1 MSARSDIAQS
11 IASVARAKVD
21 RNQPYAGEA
30 PDLKQPPLRSDTAIS
45 EAAVELLK
53 LFGRKAK
60 SVYSVCGI
68 GQDFYLVDRGWYN
81 KRADL
86 MLTGR
91 TLVGAPSPEN
101 RRLEGQCGGPINNE
115 RALNY
120 MNDVCTE
127 AHKRFNIPIIKFGV
141 DVVAYHNAAAPN
153 QYVFAPIYEERSDLA
168 ISHNL
173 LLMDTMRKV
182 APQHKLVCLLNE
194 KPFAGLSGNGKRVNW
209 SLSDDS
215 NNNLFNPGD
224 TAEENLVFLTLM
236 VSVIQAAHR
245 HGDLLRAA
253 AASAGNE
260 RRLGAGGAPPV
271 IMSVSLGEQLT
282 KIISLIESG
291 KTDKGKKRD
300 LADLGLGSLPIF
312 TRDAANRDLAAP
324 FVFTGADFEF
334 RMPGASMDVSAA
346 VTVVN
351 AIVADSIKLI
361 CERINKELGNGKGD
375 KPAAATGGSAA
386 KGEGGGGDQQADAD
400 PRKQETMTAAVM
412 NVLSAVIKESKS
424 VLFDGDNRSSEWAK
438 EAQAR
443 GLQNI
448 VSTPEALKAFIAP
461 KTVELFGRQKIFSE
475 AELKAMYNAGLDEYE
490 RTFDAE
496 IKTLTDIINT
506 QVLPAAYNYQADIA
520 SGLEVLR
527 VLADDMTIEMADGAL
542 EDRKEMFER
551 LTADIFNLRKSQKE
565 LFAMADKARG
575 MGTAERA
582 AYMFKEIKPQMDRV
596 RQYADALEGSMPD
609 EQWPLP
615 KYKEMLFIV

>member
-11 IASVARAKVD
+11 IAAVARAKVD
-21 RNQPYAGEA
+21 RNQPYTSEA
-30 PDLKQPPLRSDTAIS
+30 PYQNQPPLRSDAAIS

-53 LFGRKAK
+53 LFGRKVK

-68 GQDFYLVDRGWYN
+68 GQEFFLIDRGWYN

-91 TLVGAPSPEN
+91 TLVGAPPPKD
-101 RRLEGQCGGPINNE
+101 RRLEDQCGGTISNE
-115 RALNY
+115 RTLNY

-141 DVVAYHNAAAPN
+141 DVVAYHNSAAPN
-153 QYVFAPIYEERSDLA
+153 QYVFAPIYEERSDRA
-168 ISHNL
+168 INHNL
-173 LLMDTMRKV
+173 LLMDIMKKV
-182 APQHKLVCLLNE
+182 AQRHKLICILNE
-194 KPFAGLSGNGKRVNW
+194 KPFAGVSGNGKRVNW
-209 SLSDDS
+209 SLSDDN

-224 TAEENLVFLTLM
+224 TAEENLIFLTLL

-260 RRLGAGGAPPV
+260 RRLGVGGAPPV

-282 KIISLIESG
+282 KIISVIEAG
-291 KTDKGKKRD
+291 KTEKGKKRD

-312 TRDAANRDLAAP
+312 ARDATNRNLAAP

-334 RMPGASMDVSAA
+334 TMPGGSMDVFAA
-346 VTVVN
+346 ITVVN
-351 AIVADSIKLI
+351 TIAADSIKLI
-361 CERINKELGNGKGD
+361 CERIKKELNKS
-375 KPAAATGGSAA
+375 K
-386 KGEGGGGDQQADAD
+386 GDQQADDD
-400 PRKQETMTAAVM
+400 PRKQEITTAAVM
-412 NVLSAVIKESKS
+412 NVLSAVIKESKA

-443 GLQNI
+443 GLQNV

-461 KTVELFGRQKIFSE
+461 KAVELFVRHKVFSE
-475 AELKAMYNAGLDEYE
+475 AELKAMYGARLDEYE
-490 RTFDAE
+490 KTLDIE
-496 IKTLTDIINT
+496 IKTLTDIVNT

-527 VLADDMTIEMADGAL
+527 VLADDMTIDMTDGAL
-542 EDRKEMFER
+542 EDRKDMFEK
-551 LTADIFNLRKSQKE
+551 LTADIYRLRKNQKD
-565 LFAMADKARG
+565 LSAMMDKARG

-582 AYMFKEIKPQMDRV
+582 AYLFKEIKPQMDRV
-596 RQYADALEGSMPD
+596 RQYVDALECSMPD

-615 KYKEMLFIV
+615 KYREMLFIV

>member
-11 IASVARAKVD
+11 IANVARAKVD
-21 RNQPYAGEA
+21 RSQPYASEA
-30 PDLKQPPLRSDTAIS
+30 PAPKLPPLRSDAAIS

-60 SVYSVCGI
+60 NVYSVCGI
-68 GQDFYLVDRGWYN
+68 GQDFFLIDRGWYS

-91 TLVGAPSPEN
+91 TLVGAPSPED
-101 RRLEGQCGGPINNE
+101 RRTEGQCGGAINNE

-153 QYVFAPIYEERSDLA
+153 QYVFAPIYEERSELA

-173 LLMDTMRKV
+173 LLMDIMKKV
-182 APQHKLVCLLNE
+182 APRHKLICLLNE
-194 KPFAGLSGNGKRVNW
+194 KPFAGLGGNGKRVNW
-209 SLSDDS
+209 SLADDS

-224 TAEENLVFLTLM
+224 TAEENLIFLTLV
-236 VSVIQAAHR
+236 VSVMQAAHR

-253 AASAGNE
+253 SASAGNE
-260 RRLGAGGAPPV
+260 RRLSVSGAPSAV
-271 IMSVSLGEQLT
+271 MSVSLGGQLT
-282 KIISLIESG
+282 KIISMIEAG
-291 KTDKGKKRD
+291 KTEKGKKRD
-300 LADLGLGSLPIF
+300 LADFGLGSLPIF

-334 RMPGASMDVSAA
+334 GMPGASMDVSAA

-351 AIVADSIKLI
+351 TVAADSIKSI
-361 CERINKELGNGKGD
+361 CERVKKELDKG
-375 KPAAATGGSAA
+375 
-386 KGEGGGGDQQADAD
+386 DAD
-400 PRKQETMTAAVM
+400 PNKQEIVTAAVM

-424 VLFDGDNRSSEWAK
+424 VLFDGGGRSSEGAK
-438 EAQAR
+438 DAQAR
-443 GLQNI
+443 APQNAAS
-448 VSTPEALKAFIAP
+448 VPEILKAFIAP
-461 KTVELFGRQKIFSE
+461 KAVELFGRNKVFSE
-475 AELKAMYNAGLDEYE
+475 AELKAMYSAGLDEYE
-490 RTFDAE
+490 RTLNIE

-527 VLADDMTIEMADGAL
+527 VLADDMTIEMTDGAL
-542 EDRKEMFER
+542 EDRKEMFEK
-551 LTADIFNLRKSQKE
+551 LTADIFYLRKNQKE

-575 MGTAERA
+575 MGTAAERA
-582 AYMFKEIKPQMDRV
+582 AYLFKEIKPQMERV
-596 RQYADALEGSMPD
+596 RRYADALEGSMPD

-615 KYKEMLFIV
+615 KYKEMLFIM